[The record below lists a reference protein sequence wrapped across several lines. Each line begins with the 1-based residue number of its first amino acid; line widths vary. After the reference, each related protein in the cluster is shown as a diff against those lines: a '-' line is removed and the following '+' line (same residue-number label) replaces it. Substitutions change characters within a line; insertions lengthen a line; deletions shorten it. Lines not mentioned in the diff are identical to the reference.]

1 MMTLLIIL
9 ILYFNSIKVR
19 LIPKEFFVSYYSTV
33 FQFHKGSINTFLP
46 SHFFLALRIFQF
58 HKGSIN
64 TRPPTFMLLV
74 FVEFQF
80 HKGSINTYR
89 NNPNQ
94 LQRMYFNS
102 IKVRLIRETAEGRR
116 KQIADFNSIK
126 VRLIPANSLAVSLRL
141 RTFQFHKGSINTRY
155 YYTRYCL

>member
-102 IKVRLIRETAEGRR
+102 IKVRLIHLLQVIITL
-116 KQIADFNSIK
+116 IFLNFNSIK